1 MRRILGI
8 ATLCLLVVASACAQE
23 SGTDTDAADDVT
35 PKDGPTITVGSAD
48 FTESIILG
56 EVYAQGLEA
65 KGYEVATKPRIGSR
79 EAYFPALEKGDVDL
93 FPEYTGSLLSYL
105 TKQKKTASPDPDET
119 YEDLTAELEGKKV
132 AVLEMSEAQDRDGI
146 VVNMQ
151 TAEEFELTK
160 ISDLKDHADDLV
172 MGGPPEC
179 RERAACLKG
188 LKDVYGIELEF
199 KPLDA
204 GGPQTIQLLKAN
216 EIQVANLFTTDS
228 RITQNDFVLLED
240 DKGIAGAENVVAAV
254 NRETLEA
261 YDDELVDAIN
271 AITATFTTEN
281 LTELNSKVDNDKED
295 PEDVAADFLAEKD
308 LA

>member
-1 MRRILGI
+1 MRRMLGI
-8 ATLCLLVVASACAQE
+8 ATLCLLVIASACSQD
-23 SGTDTDAADDVT
+23 SDPDAADDVT

-56 EVYAQGLEA
+56 EIYAQGLEA
-65 KGYEVATKPRIGSR
+65 KGYAVETKARIGSR
-79 EAYFPALEKGDVDL
+79 ETYYPALEKGDVDL

-105 TKQKKTASPDPDET
+105 TKQKKTASPDSDKT

-132 AVLEMSEAQDRDGI
+132 SILEMAEAQDRDGI
-146 VVNMQ
+146 VVNKE
-151 TAEEFELTK
+151 TAEEFDLTK
-160 ISDLKDHADDLV
+160 ISDLKAHADELV

-179 RERAACLKG
+179 KERAACLKG
-188 LKDVYGIELEF
+188 LKDVYDIELEF

-228 RITQNDFVLLED
+228 RIVQNDFVLLED

-254 NRETLEA
+254 NNETLEA
-261 YDDELVDAIN
+261 YDTDLVAAIDAI
-271 AITATFTTEN
+271 TTKFTTED
-281 LTELNSKVDNDKED
+281 LTQLNSRVDNDKDD
-295 PEDVAADFLAEKD
+295 PDDVAGSWLRDND
-308 LA
+308 LI